1 VLLFRALLNWGISLL
16 LCFALLPRPA
26 LLISAMSPLAVVFSA
41 FFFVLFCSEQ
51 RSIEIDRL
59 PDQVLNF
66 LCEVISRDGIQVIL
80 IAPPFFFFR

>member
-41 FFFVLFCSEQ
+41 FFFCSEQ

-66 LCEVISRDGIQVIL
+66 LCEVISRDGIQVML

>member
-41 FFFVLFCSEQ
+41 FFFVLFGSEQ
-51 RSIEIDRL
+51 LSVKIDRL
-59 PDQVLNF
+59 RDQILNF
-66 LCEVISRDGIQVIL
+66 VNVKLFVEME
-80 IAPPFFFFR
+80 FR